1 MNSEQIKLSA
11 VLFDFDG
18 TLVDT
23 EEQYTLFWA
32 QMGRRYVPE
41 QKNFAFDIKG
51 GTLQSMYE
59 KYLRHLPAEALHD
72 IETQRVRMEQGM
84 TFPLVPGVMEF
95 LHDLRR
101 HSVKMAVVTSSDQSK
116 MQNAWRAIPELMQLM
131 DAVLT
136 AEDFERSKPDPDP
149 YLRAAARL
157 GVPTAEAVVFEDALN
172 GLRAGMASGMMTV
185 GLTTGNPRQS
195 VAKLS
200 HHVIDNYLNLDFET
214 LQAWL
219 QAFLRH

>member
-1 MNSEQIKLSA
+1 MLRA
-11 VLFDFDG
+11 VLFHFDG

-32 QMGRRYVPE
+32 EMGRRYVPE
-41 QKNFAFDIKG
+41 HKNFAYDIKG

-59 KYLRHLPAEALHD
+59 KYLKHLPAEAQQD
-72 IETQRVRMEQGM
+72 IEQQRRQMEQGM
-84 TFPLVPGVMEF
+84 TFPPVPGVMEF
-95 LHDLRR
+95 LQDLRR
-101 HSVKMAVVTSSDQSK
+101 HGVKTAVVTSSDQSK

-136 AEDFERSKPDPDP
+136 AEDFKHSKPDPDP

-157 GVPTAEAVVFEDALN
+157 GVPTGEAVVFEDSLN
-172 GLRAGMASGMMTV
+172 GLQAGMASGMMTV
-185 GLTTGNPRQS
+185 GLTTGNPRQA

-200 HHVIDNYLNLDFET
+200 HHVIDNYLNLNFDT
-214 LQAWL
+214 LQTWL
-219 QAFLRH
+219 QAFSS

>member
-1 MNSEQIKLSA
+1 MNSELIKLSA

-32 QMGRRYVPE
+32 EMGRRYVPE
-41 QKNFAFDIKG
+41 HKNFAFDIKG

-59 KYLRHLPAEALHD
+59 KYLRHLPPEALHD
-72 IETQRVRMEQGM
+72 IETQRVRMEEDM

-95 LHDLRR
+95 LQDLKR
-101 HSVKMAVVTSSDQSK
+101 HSVRMAVVTSSDQSK
-116 MQNAWRAIPELMQLM
+116 MQNAWRAIPEIMQIM

-157 GVPTAEAVVFEDALN
+157 GVPTAEAVVFEDAPN

-185 GLTTGNPRQS
+185 GLTTGNPRQA

>member
-32 QMGRRYVPE
+32 EMGRRYVPE

-95 LHDLRR
+95 LQDLKR
-101 HSVKMAVVTSSDQSK
+101 HGVKMAVVTSSDQSK

-185 GLTTGNPRQS
+185 GLTTGNPRQA

>member
-32 QMGRRYVPE
+32 EMGRRYVPE
-41 QKNFAFDIKG
+41 HKNFAFDIKG

-59 KYLRHLPAEALHD
+59 KYLRHLPPEALHD

-185 GLTTGNPRQS
+185 GLTTGNPRQA

>member
-185 GLTTGNPRQS
+185 GLTTGNPRQA

>member
-1 MNSEQIKLSA
+1 MKLSA

-32 QMGRRYVPE
+32 EMGRRYVPE
-41 QKNFAFDIKG
+41 HKTFAFDIKG

-185 GLTTGNPRQS
+185 GLTTGNPRQA